1 MLSFSKY
8 QGTGNDFIMID
19 NRDKLFE
26 KSKEEIAFLCDRRF
40 GIGADG
46 LILIESQSDFDFK
59 MKYFNADGN
68 EGSMCGNGGRCA
80 VKFASD
86 LGIFSKKTTFVAI
99 DGVHFASIEKN
110 EVSLGM
116 IDTNEIQEVKDGF
129 FLNTGSP
136 HLVIIVEDVN
146 IVDVK
151 NYGSS
156 IRYSDFWMEKGGVN
170 VNFVQKNGE
179 DSIFV
184 RTYERGVEDET
195 FSCGTGVTASALI
208 ASQILAIKSPCIVQ
222 TLGGKLG
229 VSFSI
234 ENNNKFKEI
243 ILKGPAKFVF
253 SGQI

>member
-59 MKYFNADGN
+59 MKYYNADGN
-68 EGSMCGNGGRCA
+68 VGSMCGNGGRCA

-86 LGIFSKKTTFVAI
+86 LGIFIEKTTFLAV

-116 IDTNEIQEVKDGF
+116 KDTNEIQKEEEGF

-136 HLVIIVEDVN
+136 HLVIFVEDVN
-146 IVDVK
+146 KVDVK
-151 NYGSS
+151 KIGSS
-156 IRYSDFWMEKGGVN
+156 IRYSDFCKDRGGVN
-170 VNFVQKNGE
+170 VNFVEKIGK

-195 FSCGTGVTASALI
+195 FSCGTGVSASALI
-208 ASQILAIKSPCIVQ
+208 ASQILAIKSPCSVQ
-222 TLGGKLG
+222 TLGGKLT

-234 ENNNKFKEI
+234 ENNSKFKEI
-243 ILKGPAKFVF
+243 VLKGPAKFVF
-253 SGQI
+253 YGQI